1 VVINVDM
8 GSGKIRIGLSGWSYK
23 GWRGEFY
30 PEGLPQK
37 QELAHASARFP
48 TLEINGTFYG
58 LSTPKTMR
66 GWYQTAPK
74 GFVYAVKG
82 SRFITH
88 NKKLNDVDEP
98 LANFMASGILELR
111 EKLGPILWQIGPD
124 LRFDAERMDSFLA
137 SLPRDLDQVSALA
150 HKATLDRP
158 QSADRIGANHRVRHV
173 IEPRHESFFV
183 EDMARIAR
191 KHGVA
196 IAFSH
201 SSAWPYTEEIT
212 AGFVYLRLHGPR
224 ALYSSGYTGAE
235 LEEWAGRIRAWSSGS
250 EPGDASRL
258 SERDPPRRKQRDVY
272 VYFDNDSGGHA
283 PRDAAVLIRL
293 LAPE

>member
-1 VVINVDM
+1 M
-8 GSGKIRIGLSGWSYK
+8 SSGKIRIGLSGWSYR
-23 GWRGEFY
+23 GWRGDFY

-66 GWYQTAPK
+66 AWYQTVPDD
-74 GFVYAVKG
+74 FIFAVKG

-88 NKKLNDVDEP
+88 NKKLNDIDGP

-111 EKLGPILWQIGPD
+111 EKLGPILWQLGPD
-124 LRFDAERMDSFLA
+124 LRFDAERIDRFLA
-137 SLPRDLDQVSALA
+137 LLPRDLDAVADLA
-150 HKATLDRP
+150 GKATLERA
-158 QSADRIGANHRVRHV
+158 SARARLGANRRVRHV
-173 IEPRHESFFV
+173 IEPRHESFFG
-183 EDMARIAR
+183 EEMARIAR

-196 IAFSH
+196 VAFSH

-224 ALYSSGYTGAE
+224 ALYSSGYTSAE
-235 LEEWAGRIRAWSSGS
+235 LEQWAGKIRAWSEGS
-250 EPGDASRL
+250 EPGDARRL
-258 SERDPPRRKQRDVY
+258 SERKPPRRKHRDVY

-283 PRDAAVLIRL
+283 PRDAAELISL
-293 LAPE
+293 LTQGGARR

>member
-1 VVINVDM
+1 M
-8 GSGKIRIGLSGWSYK
+8 GSGKIRIGLSGWSYQ
-23 GWRGEFY
+23 GWRGDFY
-30 PEGLPQK
+30 PQGLPRK
-37 QELAHASARFP
+37 QELAYASSRFP

-66 GWYQTAPK
+66 AWYQTAPE

-111 EKLGPILWQIGPD
+111 EKLGPILWQFGPN
-124 LRFDAERMDSFLA
+124 LRFHAERLDRFLA
-137 SLPRDLDQVSALA
+137 LLPRDLDGVADLA
-150 HKATLDRP
+150 GKATLDRA
-158 QSADRIGANHRVRHV
+158 SARARLGANHRVRHV
-173 IEPRHESFFV
+173 IEPRHDSFFV
-183 EDMARIAR
+183 EEMASIAR
-191 KHGVA
+191 RHGVA
-196 IAFSH
+196 VAFSH
-201 SSAWPYTEEIT
+201 SSAWLYTEEVT

-235 LEEWAGRIRAWSSGS
+235 LEEWAGRIRAWAEGS
-250 EPGDASRL
+250 EPGDARRL
-258 SERDPPRRKQRDVY
+258 TERKPPGRKHRDVY

-283 PRDAAVLIRL
+283 PRNAAELIRL
-293 LAPE
+293 LTPGGARR

>member
-1 VVINVDM
+1 M
-8 GSGKIRIGLSGWSYK
+8 SSGKIRIGLSGWSYQ
-23 GWRGEFY
+23 GWRGDFY
-30 PEGLPQK
+30 PEGLPRK

-66 GWYQTAPK
+66 AWYQTVPDD
-74 GFVYAVKG
+74 FVFALKG

-111 EKLGPILWQIGPD
+111 EKLGPILWQFGPN
-124 LRFDAERMDSFLA
+124 LRFHAERLDRFLA
-137 SLPRDLDQVSALA
+137 LLPRDLDGVADLA
-150 HKATLDRP
+150 GKATLDRA
-158 QSADRIGANHRVRHV
+158 SARARLGANHRVRHV
-173 IEPRHESFFV
+173 IEPRHDSFFV
-183 EDMARIAR
+183 EEMASIAR
-191 KHGVA
+191 RHGVA
-196 IAFSH
+196 VAFSH
-201 SSAWPYTEEIT
+201 SSAWLYTEEVT

-235 LEEWAGRIRAWSSGS
+235 LEEWAGRIRAWAEGS
-250 EPGDASRL
+250 EPGDARRL
-258 SERDPPRRKQRDVY
+258 TERKPPGRKHRDVY

-283 PRDAAVLIRL
+283 PRNAAELIRL
-293 LAPE
+293 LAPG